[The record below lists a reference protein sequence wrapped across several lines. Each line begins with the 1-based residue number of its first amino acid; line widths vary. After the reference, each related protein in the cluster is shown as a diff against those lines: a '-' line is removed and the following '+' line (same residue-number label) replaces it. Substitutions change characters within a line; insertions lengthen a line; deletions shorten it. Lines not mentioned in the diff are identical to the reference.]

1 MRILPGPYRDGR
13 ITDRPARLSDVMLP
27 ELIGDNVHVPCA
39 DGLAPT
45 GTRAAKLHSTPR
57 ATMQKALDR
66 LVAAEQHVIA
76 RQERPAIV
84 DPLFAIWLARR
95 GRTGVAR

>member
-1 MRILPGPYRDGR
+1 
-13 ITDRPARLSDVMLP
+13 
-27 ELIGDNVHVPCA
+27 
-39 DGLAPT
+39 
-45 GTRAAKLHSTPR
+45 
-57 ATMQKALDR
+57 MQKALDR

-95 GRTGVAR
+95 GRTGAAR